1 MVFINQWHKNGN
13 GSLCI
18 CPQCGEERR
27 VNEWKRRMKIE
38 SDLDAYRDQY
48 PEMFPRAGE
57 FRARSVDMPGRR
69 LSLARLMQIYADVR
83 DVI

>member
-57 FRARSVDMPGRR
+57 FRNRPAQPEDKLTPAKV
-69 LSLARLMQIYADVR
+69 LQIYGDVSNG
-83 DVI
+83 V